1 MDIEVNQR
9 LDLEAGQRVQ
19 ERVQYYFVTLTFTL
33 LALSIETATFSGSK
47 ISQISE
53 LLGWV
58 VLLTSGIF
66 GLSRLNSLPSNYKIS
81 IHRSSIQSDI
91 DSTRKLIKEGNKT
104 VLLQETDETVEAA
117 PYLEDRLKTLG
128 LLEEKES
135 VLLSKQA
142 VLMKVHRSALLLGLV
157 LLLISRGIDHACSL
171 II

>member
-1 MDIEVNQR
+1 MGIELNQR

-33 LALSIETATFSGSK
+33 LALSIETAKFTGSN

-58 VLLTSGIF
+58 VLLTSGIT

-81 IHRSSIQSDI
+81 IHRRSIEDDI
-91 DSTRKLIKEGNKT
+91 DSTRKLVKEGNKT
-104 VLLQETDETVEAA
+104 ILLQNTGGTVDADS
-117 PYLEDRLKTLG
+117 YLSDRLKILG
-128 LLEEKES
+128 SLEEKES
-135 VLLSKQA
+135 VLLNKQSL
-142 VLMKVHRSALLLGLV
+142 LMKVHRSALLLGLV
-157 LLLISRGIDHACSL
+157 LLLISRGVDHAWSL

>member
-33 LALSIETATFSGSK
+33 LALSIETAKFAGSN

-58 VLLTSGIF
+58 VLLTSGVA

-104 VLLQETDETVEAA
+104 ILLQKTDETVEADS
-117 PYLEDRLKTLG
+117 YLSDRLKILG
-128 LLEEKES
+128 ALEEKES
-135 VLLSKQA
+135 VLINKQS
-142 VLMKVHRSALLLGLV
+142 VLMKVHRSALFLGLV
-157 LLLISRGIDHACSL
+157 LLLISRGIDHACLL

>member
-1 MDIEVNQR
+1 MDIEVNQK

-33 LALSIETATFSGSK
+33 LALSIETANFDGSN
-47 ISQISE
+47 ISQVSE

-58 VLLTSGIF
+58 ALLTSGIA
-66 GLSRLNSLPSNYKIS
+66 GLSRLNFLPSNYKIS

-104 VLLQETDETVEAA
+104 ILLQKTDKKVEAE
-117 PYLEDRLKTLG
+117 PYLSDKLKILG
-128 LLEEKES
+128 SLEEKES
-135 VLLSKQA
+135 VLLNKQS
-142 VLMKVHRSALLLGLV
+142 VLMRVHRSALLLGLV

>member
-1 MDIEVNQR
+1 MDIDVNQR

-47 ISQISE
+47 ISQICE

-58 VLLTSGIF
+58 VLLTSGIS
-66 GLSRLNSLPSNYKIS
+66 GLSRLNSLPSNFKIS

-104 VLLQETDETVEAA
+104 ILLQKTDETVEAT

-128 LLEEKES
+128 SLEEKES
-135 VLLSKQA
+135 VLLSKQS
-142 VLMKVHRSALLLGLV
+142 VLMKVHRSALFLGLV